1 MGQHMSSMLKGEFI
15 DTMKSNPVH
24 INVKEKKVPQQ
35 KKPEQNK
42 PEQNKPEQKK
52 ECDENITSKNF
63 IHE

>member
-1 MGQHMSSMLKGEFI
+1 MSSMLKGEFI

-24 INVKEKKVPQQ
+24 INVKEKKVPEQ
-35 KKPEQNK
+35 KK

>member
-24 INVKEKKVPQQ
+24 INVKEKKVPEQ
-35 KKPEQNK
+35 KK